1 MGVKSRNKVSAE
13 FSMSSLTD
21 IIFLLLIFFMLTS
34 KMVQI
39 NLDLPEA
46 DAKTVAS
53 TDLTVMI
60 DRSLNYSI
68 NGKPTTV
75 GQLEG
80 ELRRE
85 VAAMEE
91 KERATITIAA
101 EKGVAWENI
110 ARLMSIASDLN
121 AKAILATQPRKVN

>member
-1 MGVKSRNKVSAE
+1 
-13 FSMSSLTD
+13 MSSLTD

-60 DRSLNYSI
+60 DKALNYSI
-68 NGKPTTV
+68 NGKEVSV
-75 GQLEG
+75 GQLESQ
-80 ELRRE
+80 LRRE
-85 VAAMEE
+85 VNAMEN
-91 KERATITIAA
+91 KDGAAITIAA
-101 EKGVAWENI
+101 EKGVAWEKI
-110 ARLMSIASDLN
+110 ARLMSIASELN
-121 AKAILATQPRKVN
+121 VKAILATQPKKLK

>member
-1 MGVKSRNKVSAE
+1 
-13 FSMSSLTD
+13 MSSLTD

-34 KMVQI
+34 RMVQI

-60 DRSLNYSI
+60 DKSLNYSI
-68 NGKPTTV
+68 NGKTIKKN
-75 GQLEG
+75 QLSG
-80 ELRRE
+80 KLRSELN
-85 VAAMEE
+85 AMENRE
-91 KERATITIAA
+91 GAAITIAA

-110 ARLMSIASDLN
+110 AQLMSIASDLN
-121 AKAILATQPRKVN
+121 VKAILATQPKKSQ

>member
-1 MGVKSRNKVSAE
+1 VGVKSRNKVSAE

-53 TDLTVMI
+53 TALTVMI
-60 DRSLNYSI
+60 DRNLNYSI

-75 GQLEG
+75 GQLER

-91 KERATITIAA
+91 QERATITIAA

>member
-1 MGVKSRNKVSAE
+1 
-13 FSMSSLTD
+13 MSSLTD

-60 DRSLNYSI
+60 DKSLNYSI
-68 NGKPTTV
+68 NGKPVTV
-75 GQLEG
+75 RELEPV
-80 ELRRE
+80 LRKE
-85 VAAMEE
+85 VNAMEN
-91 KERATITIAA
+91 RDGAAITIAA

-121 AKAILATQPRKVN
+121 VKAILATQPKKMQ

>member
-1 MGVKSRNKVSAE
+1 
-13 FSMSSLTD
+13 MSSLTD

-60 DRSLNYSI
+60 DKGLNYSI
-68 NGKPTTV
+68 NGKEVTKA
-75 GQLEG
+75 QLKG
-80 ELRRE
+80 RLNQELSTME
-85 VAAMEE
+85 NKDGAA
-91 KERATITIAA
+91 ITIAA

-110 ARLMSIASDLN
+110 ANLMSIASELN
-121 AKAILATQPRKVN
+121 VKAILATQPKKIQ

>member
-1 MGVKSRNKVSAE
+1 MGVKNRNKLSAE

-60 DRSLNYSI
+60 DKALNYTI
-68 NGKPTTV
+68 NGKEISV
-75 GQLEG
+75 GQLESR
-80 ELRRE
+80 LRQE
-85 VAAMEE
+85 VNAMEN
-91 KERATITIAA
+91 KDGAAITIAA

-110 ARLMSIASDLN
+110 ARLMSIASELN
-121 AKAILATQPRKVN
+121 VKAILATQPKKIK

>member
-1 MGVKSRNKVSAE
+1 
-13 FSMSSLTD
+13 
-21 IIFLLLIFFMLTS
+21 
-34 KMVQI
+34 MVQI

-91 KERATITIAA
+91 QERATITIAA

>member
-1 MGVKSRNKVSAE
+1 MGVKRRNKVSAE

-34 KMVQI
+34 RMVQI

-60 DRSLNYSI
+60 DKALNYSI
-68 NGKPTTV
+68 NGKSINKS
-75 GQLEG
+75 QLAG
-80 ELRRE
+80 RLSSELN
-85 VAAMEE
+85 AMENRE
-91 KERATITIAA
+91 GAAITIAA

-110 ARLMSIASDLN
+110 AHLMSIASDLN
-121 AKAILATQPRKVN
+121 VKAILATQPKKAQ